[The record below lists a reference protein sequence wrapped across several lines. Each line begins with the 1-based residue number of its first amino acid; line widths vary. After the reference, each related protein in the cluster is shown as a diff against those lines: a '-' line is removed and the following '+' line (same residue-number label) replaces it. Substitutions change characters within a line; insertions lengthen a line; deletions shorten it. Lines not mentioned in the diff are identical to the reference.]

1 MLKTMMAGRLVA
13 LLLAIAV
20 AGGCLAPRPV
30 DPRPNIEIGSTRQE
44 VVITNETGAPLIL
57 LAPLDR
63 PEVPSVTLA
72 SAATHRL
79 TFTLTLQHNTSAG
92 REREVVLLPGSSSP
106 LLAQSSIDLVLRA
119 RFGDGDPREL
129 RIVTGDCIFSKAVM
143 GGEHSLKLRGPPLEG
158 VPALRLCNN

>member
-1 MLKTMMAGRLVA
+1 MLKPMMAARLAA
-13 LLLAIAV
+13 LSLAIV
-20 AGGCLAPRPV
+20 AGGCLAPKPV
-30 DPRPNIEIGSTRQE
+30 GQRPNVEIGSTRQE
-44 VVITNETGAPLIL
+44 VVIKNETGVPLTL

-72 SAATHRL
+72 SADTHRL
-79 TFTLTLQHNTSAG
+79 TFTLTLQHNTSEG

-129 RIVTGDCIFSKAVM
+129 RIVTGDCIFNKAAM
-143 GGEHSLKLRGPPLEG
+143 GAEHSLTLRGPPLEG

>member
-1 MLKTMMAGRLVA
+1 MLKPMITGRRAA
-13 LLLAIAV
+13 LLLLIAV
-20 AGGCLAPRPV
+20 AGGCASIPV
-30 DPRPNIEIGSTRQE
+30 DPRPNLEIGSTRQE
-44 VVITNETGAPLIL
+44 VVITNETGAPLTL

-63 PEVPSVTLA
+63 PDVPVVTLA
-72 SAATHRL
+72 SAGSHRL
-79 TFTLTLQHNTSAG
+79 TFTLTLQQNTSAG

-129 RIVTGDCIFSKAVM
+129 RIVTGDCIFNKAAM